1 MKKDN
6 HQTNN
11 SILDDV
17 IACNDIAVLNDDLLI
32 QQLADYINQLIL
44 INFERLVQLLYRIDV
59 SEAKLK
65 YLLKENPYQDAG
77 RIIALVIIERQ
88 VQKIKFKKEMSESD
102 RDDGGEERL

>member
-1 MKKDN
+1 MKKEN

-11 SILDDV
+11 SVLDDV
-17 IACNDIAVLNDDLLI
+17 IACTDIAVLHDDSLI

-44 INFERLVQLLYRIDV
+44 VNFERLVQLLYRIDV
-59 SEAKLK
+59 SEAKVK
-65 YLLKENPYQDAG
+65 YLLKENPDEDAG
-77 RIIALVIIERQ
+77 RIIALLIIERQ

>member
-1 MKKDN
+1 MEKELQP
-6 HQTNN
+6 HN
-11 SILDDV
+11 SSVLDEV

-44 INFERLVQLLYRIDV
+44 VNFERLVQLLYRIDV

-65 YLLKENPYQDAG
+65 YLLKENPAEDAG
-77 RIIALVIIERQ
+77 RIIALLIIERQ
-88 VQKIKFKKEMSESD
+88 IQKIKFKKEMSESD

>member
-11 SILDDV
+11 SVLDDV

-44 INFERLVQLLYRIDV
+44 VNFERLVQLLYRIDV

-65 YLLKENPYQDAG
+65 YLLKENPNEDAG
-77 RIIALVIIERQ
+77 RIIALLIIERQ

>member
-1 MKKDN
+1 MKEDN
-6 HQTNN
+6 HTTNN

-17 IACNDIAVLNDDLLI
+17 IACNDLTFLNDDLLI

-44 INFERLVQLLYRIDV
+44 VNFERLVQLLYRIDV

-65 YLLKENPYQDAG
+65 YLLKENPAEDAG
-77 RIIALVIIERQ
+77 RIIALLIIERQ
-88 VQKIKFKKEMSESD
+88 IQKIKFKKEMSESD

>member
-1 MKKDN
+1 MKEDN
-6 HQTNN
+6 HPTNN

-17 IACNDIAVLNDDLLI
+17 IACNDLTVLNDDLLI

-44 INFERLVQLLYRIDV
+44 VNFERLVQLLYRIDV

-65 YLLKENPYQDAG
+65 YLLKENPGEDAG
-77 RIIALVIIERQ
+77 KIIAVLIIERQ
-88 VQKIKFKKEMSESD
+88 IQKIKFRKEMSESD

>member
-1 MKKDN
+1 MKEDN
-6 HQTNN
+6 HTTNN

-17 IACNDIAVLNDDLLI
+17 IACNDLTVLNDDLLL

-44 INFERLVQLLYRIDV
+44 VNFERLVQLLYRIDV

-65 YLLKENPYQDAG
+65 YLLKENPAEDAG
-77 RIIALVIIERQ
+77 RIIALLIIERQ
-88 VQKIKFKKEMSESD
+88 IQKIKFKKEMSESD

>member
-1 MKKDN
+1 MKEDN
-6 HQTNN
+6 HPTNN

-32 QQLADYINQLIL
+32 QQLADYLNQLIL
-44 INFERLVQLLYRIDV
+44 VNFERLVQLLYRIDV

-65 YLLKENPYQDAG
+65 YLLKENPNEDAG
-77 RIIALVIIERQ
+77 RIIALLIIERQ
-88 VQKIKFKKEMSESD
+88 IQKIKFKKEMLESD

>member
-6 HQTNN
+6 HQNNN
-11 SILDDV
+11 SVLDDV
-17 IACNDIAVLNDDLLI
+17 IACNDLTVLNDDLLI

-44 INFERLVQLLYRIDV
+44 VNFERLVQLLYRIDV

-65 YLLKENPYQDAG
+65 YLLKENPNEDAG
-77 RIIALVIIERQ
+77 RIIALLIIERQ
-88 VQKIKFKKEMSESD
+88 IQKIKFKKEMSESD

>member
-1 MKKDN
+1 MKEDN
-6 HQTNN
+6 HPTNN

-17 IACNDIAVLNDDLLI
+17 IACNDLTVLNDDLLI

-44 INFERLVQLLYRIDV
+44 VNFERLVQLLYRIDV

-65 YLLKENPYQDAG
+65 YLLKENPAEDAG
-77 RIIALVIIERQ
+77 RIIALLIIERQ
-88 VQKIKFKKEMSESD
+88 IQKIKFKKEMSESD

>member
-1 MKKDN
+1 MKEDN
-6 HQTNN
+6 HPTNN

-17 IACNDIAVLNDDLLI
+17 IACNDLTVLNDDLLI

-44 INFERLVQLLYRIDV
+44 VNFERLVQLLYRIDV

-65 YLLKENPYQDAG
+65 YLLKENPNEDAG
-77 RIIALVIIERQ
+77 RIIALLIIERQ
-88 VQKIKFKKEMSESD
+88 IQKIKFRKEMSESD

>member
-1 MKKDN
+1 MKEDN
-6 HQTNN
+6 HPTNN

-17 IACNDIAVLNDDLLI
+17 IACNDLTVLNDELLI

-44 INFERLVQLLYRIDV
+44 VNFERLVQLLYRIDV

-65 YLLKENPYQDAG
+65 YLLKENPGEDAG
-77 RIIALVIIERQ
+77 KIIAVLIIERQ
-88 VQKIKFKKEMSESD
+88 IQKIKFRKEMSESD